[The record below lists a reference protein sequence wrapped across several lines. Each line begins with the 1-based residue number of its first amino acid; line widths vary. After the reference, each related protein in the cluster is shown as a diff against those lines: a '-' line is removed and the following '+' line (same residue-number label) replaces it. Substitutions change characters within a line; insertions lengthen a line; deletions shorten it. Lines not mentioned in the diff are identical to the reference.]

1 MLVRD
6 RRDVAG
12 VRKQARDEA
21 ATRHGKPV
29 LTRRREERVL
39 LTLEEREMRV
49 HARPRVLNKGLR
61 HEGGDQLLTQGH
73 LLDDRTSCHNVV
85 GRAHRVHRTQ
95 VDLVLAGASL
105 VVRELDGIPI
115 SSSMRTARRRKSLES
130 PRAT

>member
-49 HARPRVLNKGLR
+49 HARPRVLNKGLGMKVATNSSR
-61 HEGGDQLLTQGH
+61 
-73 LLDDRTSCHNVV
+73 
-85 GRAHRVHRTQ
+85 RAT
-95 VDLVLAGASL
+95 
-105 VVRELDGIPI
+105 
-115 SSSMRTARRRKSLES
+115 SSMTVRAVIMLSAARTGSTARRSIS
-130 PRAT
+130 FWPGPPSW